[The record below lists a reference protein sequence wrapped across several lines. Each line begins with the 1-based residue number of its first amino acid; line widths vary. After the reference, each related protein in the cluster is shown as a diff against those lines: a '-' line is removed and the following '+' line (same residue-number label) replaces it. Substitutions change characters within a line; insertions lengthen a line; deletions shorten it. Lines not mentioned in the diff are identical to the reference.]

1 MKSQNSCKKEINNIK
16 KFYMKIIVCNYN
28 FKKFMNFL
36 FFLNYDKM
44 KYR

>member
-1 MKSQNSCKKEINNIK
+1 
-16 KFYMKIIVCNYN
+16 MKIIVCNYN

-44 KYR
+44 KYRQRERNKL